1 MYLTSQL
8 HKVFVATRH
17 DQFSRGNK
25 RRAPEI
31 SIHVSAAYSIVAA
44 ITARFAHGFRYP
56 FQTSST
62 PEEESLHVG
71 SVGKLSLLSL
81 PLHVGTEPH
90 DSPAVRRKGASFATL
105 FPLFQR
111 LPTVGVS
118 SNVAAVK

>member
-1 MYLTSQL
+1 LALSSLAGACTHHPLRTSSRYPLLRVMYLTSQL

-62 PEEESLHVG
+62 
-71 SVGKLSLLSL
+71 
-81 PLHVGTEPH
+81 
-90 DSPAVRRKGASFATL
+90 
-105 FPLFQR
+105 
-111 LPTVGVS
+111 
-118 SNVAAVK
+118 